1 MIDLALNSVEK
12 VFPERKSLLK
22 RLQEQ
27 FPYDEGILVS
37 CLLKY
42 KVVPQGKC
50 FAI

>member
-1 MIDLALNSVEK
+1 MVDLALNNIGN
-12 VFPERKSLLK
+12 VFPERTVLLK
-22 RLQEQ
+22 KLHEQ

-42 KVVPQGKC
+42 RVIPPGKC